1 MNWDEIKEKYPKAWF
16 ELKSWN
22 YQILDNPFGEDQ
34 RLFYFFDEQGII
46 IVLSY
51 IKGDVVDWWDY
62 SIYQYGVV
70 VINSGESLHHRTTI
84 EEQAFEKAF
93 EILENKLKAA

>member
-1 MNWDEIKEKYPKAWF
+1 MNWNKIKEQCPKASKIFQKWGADDEEF
-16 ELKSWN
+16 IMCADPRCS
-22 YQILDNPFGEDQ
+22 YD
-34 RLFYFFDEQGII
+34 FFDEQGII

-62 SIYQYGVV
+62 SIYQYGIVI
-70 VINSGESLHHRTTI
+70 INSGESLHHRTTI

-93 EILENKLKAA
+93 EILEDKL